1 MMLRSVALAFAL
13 FTLPALATDRAQEE
27 KLVREALTT
36 LVPGEMKID
45 SIRPA
50 PMPGFYEAVL
60 SGLTVVYVSADGKYL
75 MQGTL
80 LDMAKRENLT
90 ENARATQR
98 RSMLTAVKDT
108 QSIVFSPKDPKY
120 TVTVFTDIDCGYCRR
135 LHQQIGEYNRLGIA
149 VKYLFFPRAGLG
161 SESFAKAVSVWCSP
175 DRQQALTDAKAGGPV
190 TAGAD
195 CENPVARD
203 YQLGRD
209 VGVEGTPAV
218 YSPEGVQ
225 LGGYVAPQ
233 QLLQRLNE
241 LAAAR

>member
-1 MMLRSVALAFAL
+1 MTLRIVAFTLAL
-13 FTLPALATDRAQEE
+13 LSLPALAADRAQEE
-27 KLVREALTT
+27 KQVREALTT
-36 LVPGEMKID
+36 LVPGEMKIE

-75 MQGTL
+75 LQGTL

-90 ENARATQR
+90 EDARATR
-98 RSMLTAVKDT
+98 RRGMLDAVKDD
-108 QSIVFSPKDPKY
+108 QSIIFSPKGPKY

-135 LHQQIGEYNRLGIA
+135 LHQQMGEYNRLGIA

-175 DRQQALTDAKAGGPV
+175 DRQQALTDAKGGA
-190 TAGAD
+190 TLASGD